1 MDEED
6 QVIDYCKRDD
16 DSLINNLYQNKN
28 YMLLQIACAISVI
41 HTSKKCLLTLIN
53 LNKNYKNIIIG
64 DVIKE
69 KSYNTFD
76 YLISSGIIDDSES
89 WLYICLFK
97 GFRCSPE
104 HYLFY
109 EYLHKHFNFIFTD
122 KHLKK
127 AIFHNSYEMIYFM
140 SKNGLKIKKEYIYYL
155 RFNLGDNE
163 HEMEVNTDAD
173 QRYLH
178 FINLFKDEK
187 FDKTFL
193 LKFLEENYNIFLY
206 LISNDLIINMYDHDI
221 LHKFSDMFRI
231 YNRNLEDHYYQHE
244 EEWNRYLIYLD
255 PEMFCLSDSLK
266 QLRKDYHSSLSII
279 DNFLIKDVINI
290 IKEYI

>member
-1 MDEED
+1 MDEEE
-6 QVIDYCKRDD
+6 QVADYCKQDD
-16 DSLINNLYQNKN
+16 DSLIIQLHQNKN
-28 YMLLQIACAISVI
+28 YMLMQLACAISVN
-41 HTSKKCLLTLIN
+41 HTSKKCLSTLISF
-53 LNKNYKNIIIG
+53 KNYKNIIMRY
-64 DVIKE
+64 VIAE

-76 YLISSGIIDDSES
+76 YLVSSGLIDDSES
-89 WLYICLFK
+89 WLDLCLCK
-97 GFRCSPE
+97 GFICSLE
-104 HYLFY
+104 HHHFY
-109 EYLHKHFNFIFTD
+109 EYLHNRFNFIFTD

-193 LKFLEENYNIFLY
+193 LKFFNHSYNIFLY
-206 LISNDLIINMYDHDI
+206 LVSNDLVTNMYDHSI
-221 LHKFSDMFRI
+221 IQKFIDMFRI
-231 YNRNLEDHYYQHE
+231 YDEYLEGHYSEHE
-244 EEWNRYLIYLD
+244 DEWNRYLIYLD
-255 PEMFCLSDSLK
+255 PDMFRLSDSLK
-266 QLRKDYHSSLSII
+266 NLRKDYHDSLSLI
-279 DNFLIKDVINI
+279 DEFLIKDVINI
-290 IKEYI
+290 VKEYI